1 MCVCAVILLCE
12 SVTVGL
18 SESADA
24 GRVGWWECVYLGTAG
39 LARREPGQDAH
50 VLAARVLWLT
60 APRYP
65 PRRPCL
71 VGQRAQP
78 RPVSVC
84 QLGLPLFQTGP
95 HPWHRPR
102 FHTGSS
108 PTAGPLQARPAAP
121 LPWDFHP
128 QQKRSLPRTGGAVPG
143 PDRRATSAAALAAPE
158 NSQNECLL
166 PALCKRSQILRW
178 GGWAPLSC
186 HPLSEACPTSLFQTA
201 AHPSLSP
208 TCTLTPHTGPFSLSF
223 LK

>member
-1 MCVCAVILLCE
+1 MSTGCVCVLCICAVIFMCV

-24 GRVGWWECVYLGTAG
+24 VRVRGWECVYLGMAG

-60 APRYP
+60 APWYP

-71 VGQRAQP
+71 VGQHAQP
-78 RPVSVC
+78 RPVSVR
-84 QLGLPLFQTGP
+84 QLGLPPFQTGP

-128 QQKRSLPRTGGAVPG
+128 QEKRSLPRTGGAMPG
-143 PDRRATSAAALAAPE
+143 PDRIATSAAALPAPE
-158 NSQNECLL
+158 NSQN
-166 PALCKRSQILRW
+166 
-178 GGWAPLSC
+178 
-186 HPLSEACPTSLFQTA
+186 
-201 AHPSLSP
+201 
-208 TCTLTPHTGPFSLSF
+208 
-223 LK
+223 